1 MVCNIHFMAY
11 AVLILATSIWVT
23 FLYRD
28 FNKKIEEE
36 EVDENE

>member
-36 EVDENE
+36 EVKKNE